1 MKREMSSTVDAS
13 QTSIKISEY
22 DSDDEILQK
31 QEECA
36 IGDVTTDDD
45 SHGYSFRSCHRT
57 KSGNGTGCRHSRS
70 TYLYER
76 NPLQD
81 PRFTRLIE
89 LLVPLRNQLQ
99 VEKKN
104 KLDSKKTLSSR
115 HEICFKDICLNETC
129 RLVFKIMSKGNE
141 NGEAQR

>member
-13 QTSIKISEY
+13 QASIKMSEY

-36 IGDVTTDDD
+36 IGDVTIEED
-45 SHGYSFRSCHRT
+45 SRGYTFRSCHTT

-81 PRFTRLIE
+81 LRFTRLIE

-104 KLDSKKTLSSR
+104 KLDSKKTLFPR
-115 HEICFKDICLNETC
+115 DEICFKDICLNETC

>member
-1 MKREMSSTVDAS
+1 MKREMSSRVDAS
-13 QTSIKISEY
+13 QTSIKKSEW
-22 DSDDEILQK
+22 DSDDEISQK

-36 IGDVTTDDD
+36 IGDVAIEDD
-45 SHGYSFRSCHRT
+45 SRGYSFRSCHRT
-57 KSGNGTGCRHSRS
+57 RSGDGTRCRHSRS

-104 KLDSKKTLSSR
+104 KLDSKKTLSPPD
-115 HEICFKDICLNETC
+115 EICFKDICLNETC
-129 RLVFKIMSKGNE
+129 RLVFKIMNKGNGDRE
-141 NGEAQR
+141 T